1 MVNAS
6 CEFDVKDIVTRAR
19 KTAVQAAVGTL
30 ASVNLAALAG
40 DFSTSKVQ
48 AVTLAVVTS
57 AVAAGVSVVWNAVK
71 QYQEC
76 LELRKGALPTMSVTA
91 ADILRFRN
99 AQRYDERYDDDD

>member
-1 MVNAS
+1 MVMTS

-30 ASVNLAALAG
+30 TSVNLAALAG

-48 AVTLAVVTS
+48 AVALAVLTS

-76 LELRKGALPTMSVTA
+76 VEQREAAPPQATSITA
-91 ADILRFRN
+91 ADILRFKN
-99 AQRYDERYDDDD
+99 KQ